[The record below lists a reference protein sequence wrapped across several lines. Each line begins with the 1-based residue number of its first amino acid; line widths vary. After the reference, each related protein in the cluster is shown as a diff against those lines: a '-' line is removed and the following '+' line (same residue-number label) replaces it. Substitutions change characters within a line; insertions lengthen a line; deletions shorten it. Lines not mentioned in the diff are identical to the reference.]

1 MRRAL
6 SEAERAGLAAFEARR
21 AAFVAG
27 LAASDVVHHKH
38 TCPVC
43 GFPTLDR
50 RLDYQVC
57 VLCLWEDG
65 TAERDPWVARP
76 PNSEAL
82 GDARLR
88 ISRLL
93 AGCGLPR
100 ELAAATDDVV
110 RDVRRFEAGLR
121 SGAAT
126 IEGEF
131 ARHVRAVVPGL
142 FARR

>member
-21 AAFVAG
+21 AAFEAG
-27 LAASDVVHHKH
+27 LTASNVVHHKH

-50 RLDYQVC
+50 RLDYLVC

-82 GDARLR
+82 GEARIR

-93 AGCGLPR
+93 AECGLAGVA
-100 ELAAATDDVV
+100 AAATDAVV

-121 SGAAT
+121 SGAMA
-126 IEGEF
+126 IAEEF
-131 ARHVRAVVPGL
+131 ARHVRAVVPSL
-142 FARR
+142 FG